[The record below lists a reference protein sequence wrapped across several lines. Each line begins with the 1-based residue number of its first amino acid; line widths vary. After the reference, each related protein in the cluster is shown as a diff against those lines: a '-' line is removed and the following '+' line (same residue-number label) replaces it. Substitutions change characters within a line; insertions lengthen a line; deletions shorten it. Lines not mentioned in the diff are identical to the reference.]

1 MTYAIG
7 DLHGEVT
14 LLQQLLTI
22 LPLQE
27 QETLVFLGDYMDR
40 GEDSIATILALAV
53 CRRDTEA
60 TLGSVMVDCRNEKNL
75 QNRRL

>member
-14 LLQQLLTI
+14 LLQQMLTI

-27 QETLVFLGDYMDR
+27 QDTLVFLGDYMDR
-40 GEDSIATILALAV
+40 GETSL
-53 CRRDTEA
+53 
-60 TLGSVMVDCRNEKNL
+60 L
-75 QNRRL
+75 QY